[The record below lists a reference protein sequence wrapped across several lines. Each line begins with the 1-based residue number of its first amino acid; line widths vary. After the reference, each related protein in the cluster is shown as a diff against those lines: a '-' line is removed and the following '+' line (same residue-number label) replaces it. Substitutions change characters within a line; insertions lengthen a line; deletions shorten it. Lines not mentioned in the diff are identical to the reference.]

1 MECRF
6 AGKTWVEWPSDG
18 AEPCGHLRRW
28 PRRRSRPHAVDRR
41 APLGNSIDIEVD
53 DPILGQIALDKSL
66 VLRPQPFGDLAHRR
80 AREQPTPAFVRKRVL
95 DVTGRQPAR
104 IKLDCQ
110 ILESVCDPSDSL
122 GSPRRTLR
130 RVAHLRRRK
139 LNRALR
145 RLHPAGPVS
154 ISVALRFAVGPL
166 VTLPANPVANLALQ
180 GFLQDQPRRRQQHQ
194 VGPLRRCKLLAC
206 LFGCGYRS
214 GRVWVS
220 ANGRLGELRP
230 RHRLPRE
237 SSTAVF
243 ALSCHTPG

>member
-1 MECRF
+1 MPTTSVRRLISPLRRSNGLMECRF

-110 ILESVCDPSDSL
+110 ILESLCATRQILSD
-122 GSPRRTLR
+122 LR
-130 RVAHLRRRK
+130 
-139 LNRALR
+139 
-145 RLHPAGPVS
+145 
-154 ISVALRFAVGPL
+154 
-166 VTLPANPVANLALQ
+166 
-180 GFLQDQPRRRQQHQ
+180 DE
-194 VGPLRRCKLLAC
+194 
-206 LFGCGYRS
+206 RS
-214 GRVWVS
+214 GVS
-220 ANGRLGELRP
+220 RTCGAEN
-230 RHRLPRE
+230 
-237 SSTAVF
+237 STVPSAVF
-243 ALSCHTPG
+243 IRPGLYPFR